1 MNGCRHR
8 RIEHS
13 SARWR
18 LRFNGLMASEVL
30 DALLADE
37 AVSVQH
43 LVTHRRE
50 LHAAPELA
58 FKEIETAGYIAE
70 RLDALAVDRLETG
83 VGGTGVV
90 ADIKGERPGHA
101 VLVRA
106 DMDGLP
112 ITEAGDLPFRS
123 ARRGVMHACGH
134 DVHMA
139 IALEVARALAENR
152 DRLPGMVRFAFQPAE
167 ECAGG
172 ARPMIDAGVLTGID
186 RVIGLHV
193 WSELPLGQVSVR
205 PEVVMASADQFTL
218 TVRGKGGHGAQPHQT
233 VDAVVIAA
241 QVVGALQTLVS
252 RETAPASPVVITLGS
267 VHGGTAANIVA
278 GEVVIQGTLRTLD
291 RELRTRLLG
300 RVAELAAGT
309 ATAMRGG
316 CEFRHDS
323 AAPPVV
329 NDPRMAT
336 VAAEAARGIVGAAGV
351 VAFEPL
357 MVGEDFAY
365 FLEARPGCFFLL
377 GGAPEGARVGHHT
390 AEFRIDERCLPIGF
404 RVMTAAVLRLLQKTK
419 T

>member
-1 MNGCRHR
+1 MT
-8 RIEHS
+8 
-13 SARWR
+13 
-18 LRFNGLMASEVL
+18 SELL
-30 DALLADE
+30 DALLADDTASE
-37 AVSVQH
+37 QH

-58 FKEIETAGYIAE
+58 FKEVETAEYIAE
-70 RLDALAVDRLETG
+70 RLDALSVDRLEAG

-90 ADIKGERPGHA
+90 ADIKGERPGHS

-112 ITEAGDLPFRS
+112 IQEAGDLAFRS

-139 IALEVARALAENR
+139 IALELARALAENR
-152 DRLPGMVRFAFQPAE
+152 DRFPGMVRFAFQPAE

-172 ARPMIDAGVLTGID
+172 ARPMIEAGVLTGID

-193 WSELPLGQVSVR
+193 WSELPLGKVSVR
-205 PEVVMASADQFTL
+205 PDVVMASADQFTL

-267 VHGGTAANIVA
+267 LHGGTAANIVA
-278 GEVVIQGTLRTLD
+278 GEVAIQGTLRTLD
-291 RELRTRLLG
+291 RELRAHLLG
-300 RVAELAAGT
+300 RIAELAAGT
-309 ATAMRGG
+309 AAAMRGG
-316 CEFRHDS
+316 CEFRHES

-329 NDPRMAT
+329 NDPGMAT
-336 VAAEAARGIVGAAGV
+336 IVAEAARGVVGAAGV

-357 MVGEDFAY
+357 KVGEDFAY
-365 FLEARPGCFFLL
+365 FLDARPGCFFLL

-404 RVMTAAVLRLLQKTK
+404 RVMTAAVLRLLQEN
-419 T
+419 